1 MQTETAKRRRQPDRS
16 ENGERRAEPRDIEK
30 RPAGSRAQGSGEDKA
45 RSNLSFDTL
54 QQKQKQ
60 AAGDGRRRRAERKR
74 EEEEEWEERGREKD
88 RSGGDGGRSGRGR
101 RAASEGRDGGEE
113 WRRLRWRV
121 NDLEKEK
128 LQLKASHNQEVCQ
141 LQAELTRLRCSVE
154 RGEAQRV
161 ELQYQLAL
169 NRRDA
174 ERVVELSRDKQALTE
189 RAAQLQQAVEE
200 LQKALD
206 ITRQTSE
213 GDRHASQREV
223 EERDR
228 LIQSFSSEN
237 QRLHQL
243 LQDQE
248 VALEESERR
257 LAEVQKEREKEA
269 DVKRRSAD
277 ELKQLMEREERS
289 RRQKELLEQRVKSL
303 QSNIEAERGAH
314 LETKFNSEIIQ
325 LRVRDLEAAMAMERS
340 GQQEAQR
347 SLELL
352 RAQFREVENAYSQER
367 ERNSSTERALERLQ
381 SEYEQ
386 CKSVMSAALET
397 ERKTTADLSEKLEE
411 EERQHANTHS
421 LLEQAV
427 QRQCDTEEAFVTC
440 VKQIRDALQ
449 QHTSEPSTEP
459 AEDDGKQSLHAE
471 VLQLLRTT
479 LSSYQQRL
487 LDTDRQLQDLLL
499 VSEKL
504 QEENQTLQQLT
515 SDQRSQIDESRQET
529 LKLKE
534 EVSRLRQESSDWST
548 RSQSLEAEL
557 QREREERKREL
568 EKEREERTA
577 EVQQITEHYKK
588 ESTAHLS
595 FLYCLY
601 QRLLAGCVLLDQS
614 QGILGNFTWKE
625 LCDVI
630 SEQVDQLTSD
640 LRKSND
646 KIAHLQSVCNKK
658 SVCVRELQRSQEC
671 VLSRLEESVRR
682 REEEWSR
689 RNTHTVRGLQSELQ
703 VCRSQHDSLRDHASS
718 LEQRCSSLTS
728 DLSQLRGL
736 LSRSRKESSSF
747 FLACTLLGGALRHT
761 HLRLCG
767 LSEQKKFLCRRLAER
782 EQLQEEVRRLV
793 DALEGEKD
801 EEKEEEKKRER
812 TRRAV
817 RRWRRIVCA
826 VLAVRR
832 WCSLARNTT
841 VLFRLERGGGAPA
854 ICICGGVDT
863 ATQKT
868 RDTPDKQLTDGHEGL
883 CARLFGSKRLSST
896 ILTSMSEL
904 QGALADSGSSPPLL
918 ISVACSGLS
927 RLLDHV
933 LDQSESSL
941 SSCGINEET
950 LSSRMRLGLS
960 LTSPQ
965 PDTKSLVSVLQQ
977 HFLVF
982 SQRLHSAEVER
993 RSLRLEVANLR
1004 KGLLKE
1010 TSRMVP
1016 DERFQSVCVELRQA
1030 LSREQEAQMLI
1041 QEQSNQLHTLQRRVD
1056 AHATEQAE
1064 TQRTLRQTT
1073 QVLSEARQEV
1083 IRKERS
1089 LRFLGKHLSGIQKGK
1104 KQVEER
1110 LQRAE
1115 DELRDASRRRD
1126 CVVSCM
1132 KAAESSCKQF
1142 RDSLIQSQHSLKA
1155 NPRPLLLPH
1164 ENLELSGAESIMGA
1178 PEATACQSFLSAVS
1192 QLCHTCSS
1200 RIDWLEQEVSAHRSH
1215 VTALRSELQDACL
1228 RDNLAF
1234 VPVSD
1239 FPETFPVADLE
1250 IPQTVPLC
1258 DLSKNPMITVSHTP
1272 SQLNPTHPSNGSSA
1286 PTLASC
1292 KATVGQTKVKKATKK
1307 NRGHVKSGGWK

>member
-1 MQTETAKRRRQPDRS
+1 MEFVADSIDSKCQRGSLNSDMQTETAKRRRQPDRS
-16 ENGERRAEPRDIEK
+16 ESGERRAEPRDIEE
-30 RPAGSRAQGSGEDKA
+30 RPAGSRARSSGEDK
-45 RSNLSFDTL
+45 
-54 QQKQKQ
+54 
-60 AAGDGRRRRAERKR
+60 
-74 EEEEEWEERGREKD
+74 
-88 RSGGDGGRSGRGR
+88 
-101 RAASEGRDGGEE
+101 
-113 WRRLRWRV
+113 
-121 NDLEKEK
+121 
-128 LQLKASHNQEVCQ
+128 VCR

-161 ELQYQLAL
+161 ELQYQLTL
-169 NRRDA
+169 SRRDA
-174 ERVVELSRDKQALTE
+174 ERISELSRDKQALTE

-206 ITRQTSE
+206 ITRQASE
-213 GDRHASQREV
+213 GERHASQREV

-243 LQDQE
+243 LKDQE
-248 VALEESERR
+248 VALEESETR
-257 LAEVQKEREKEA
+257 LAKVQTEREKEA
-269 DVKRRSAD
+269 EVKRRRAD

-289 RRQKELLEQRVKSL
+289 RREKEVRPDPVPVFNIGGKREEEQMCVFSLQLLEQRVKSL

-314 LETKFNSEIIQ
+314 LETKFNSEIVQ
-325 LRVRDLEAAMAMERS
+325 LRVRDLEAAVAVERS
-340 GQQEAQR
+340 GQQEAQS

-352 RAQFREVENAYSQER
+352 RAQFREVENAYSRER
-367 ERNSSTERALERLQ
+367 ERSSSTERALERLQ
-381 SEYEQ
+381 LEYEQ
-386 CKSVMSAALET
+386 L
-397 ERKTTADLSEKLEE
+397 
-411 EERQHANTHS
+411 RQHANTHS

-440 VKQIRDALQ
+440 VKQIRGTLQ
-449 QHTSEPSTEP
+449 QHTSEPSAQP
-459 AEDDGKQSLHAE
+459 AEDDGKQSLPAE

-487 LDTDRQLQDLLL
+487 LDADRQLQDLLL

-504 QEENQTLQQLT
+504 QDENQTLQQLT
-515 SDQRSQIDESRQET
+515 SDQRSQIDESQQET

-548 RSQSLEAEL
+548 QSQSQEAEL

-577 EVQQITEHYKK
+577 DVQEITEHYKK

-601 QRLLAGCVLLDQS
+601 QRLLAGCVLLHQS
-614 QGILGNFTWKE
+614 QSILGNFTWKE

-640 LRKSND
+640 LKKANN
-646 KIAHLQSVCNKK
+646 KIAHLQSVCDKK
-658 SVCVRELQRSQEC
+658 SVCVRELQRNQEC

-689 RNTHTVRGLQSELQ
+689 QHTHTVRGLQSELQ
-703 VCRSQHDSLRDHASS
+703 LCRSQCDALRDRTSS

-747 FLACTLLGGALRHT
+747 FLACALLGGALRHA
-761 HLRLCG
+761 HHRLCG
-767 LSEQKKFLCRRLAER
+767 LSEQKKFLCRQLAER
-782 EQLQEEVRRLV
+782 KQLEVEVRRLV

-801 EEKEEEKKRER
+801 QEKEEEKKRER
-812 TRRAV
+812 TRRATK
-817 RRWRRIVCA
+817 RWRRTVCA

-841 VLFRLERGGGAPA
+841 VLLRLERGGGAPA
-854 ICICGGVDT
+854 VCVCGGADT
-863 ATQKT
+863 ATQKA
-868 RDTPDKQLTDGHEGL
+868 RDTPDKKLTDGREGL

-896 ILTSMSEL
+896 ILTSMSDL
-904 QGALADSGSSPPLL
+904 QEALGDSDSSPPLL
-918 ISVACSGLS
+918 LSVACAGLS
-927 RLLDHV
+927 RLLDLL

-941 SSCGINEET
+941 SSCGVKKET
-950 LSSRMRLGLS
+950 LSSRMRLGVSS
-960 LTSPQ
+960 LTSLQ
-965 PDTKSLVSVLQQ
+965 SDTKSLVSVLQQ

-1004 KGLLKE
+1004 KGLRKE

-1041 QEQSNQLHTLQRRVD
+1041 QEQSNQLHTLQQRVD
-1056 AHATEQAE
+1056 ENAAEQAE

-1083 IRKERS
+1083 NRKERS
-1089 LRFLGKHLSGIQKGK
+1089 LRILGKHLSGIQKGK

-1115 DELRDASRRRD
+1115 EELSDASRRRD
-1126 CVVSCM
+1126 RVVSCM
-1132 KAAESSCKQF
+1132 KAAEASCKQF
-1142 RDSLIQSQHSLKA
+1142 RDSLVQSQHSLKA
-1155 NPRPLLLPH
+1155 KPRPLLLPH

-1239 FPETFPVADLE
+1239 FTETFPVADLE
-1250 IPQTVPLC
+1250 IPQAVPLC
-1258 DLSKNPMITVSHTP
+1258 DLSKNPMITVNHSP
-1272 SQLNPTHPSNGSSA
+1272 SKVNPTPPSKASSS
-1286 PTLASC
+1286 PTSC
-1292 KATVGQTKVKKATKK
+1292 KVTVGQTKLKKATKK
-1307 NRGHVKSGGWK
+1307 TRGHVKSGGRK